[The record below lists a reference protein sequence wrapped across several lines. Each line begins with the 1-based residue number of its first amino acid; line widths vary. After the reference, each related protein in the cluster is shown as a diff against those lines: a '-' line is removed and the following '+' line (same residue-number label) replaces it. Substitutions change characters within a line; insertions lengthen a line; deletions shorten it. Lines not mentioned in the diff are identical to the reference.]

1 MSTLT
6 LSFVAES
13 MLPSPYISPS
23 SPLKGSDNKKWGNVI
38 VKDVKTDSRQVS
50 PGTLFVAIPGAK
62 VDGHDFIHMAEA
74 QGAVGVVISRS
85 VNTTL
90 PTLLVQNTV
99 QALGQLAK
107 AYRQSFQI
115 PLVAITGSS
124 GKTTTKEML
133 TRILAEQGSVLSTQ
147 GNFNTEI
154 GVPLTLL
161 GLLPDHQYAVVEMG
175 ARKQGDIS
183 YLMGLATPR
192 ISMITNAGI
201 AHQEIFGSKA
211 GIAKAK
217 GEIFE
222 CLQPKG
228 TAIINADDEYADY
241 WHSLLKADQRIIT
254 FGSDNTRHNADV
266 FGKNIVL
273 EPTLSQFELNTD
285 IGAVTIQLQT
295 PGLHMV
301 QNAIAAAAAARAL
314 NIPLLNI
321 KTGLE
326 NFLPV
331 SGRLQFKKGLEG
343 VSIIDDTYNAN
354 PISMRA
360 ALAVLSQLPGKR
372 IFVMGDMAE
381 LGEDSEK
388 LHDEIGQDAKNLGIH
403 KMFGVGPM
411 TALAIQAFGQNA
423 THFSDQSLLIQA
435 LKSDIHSD
443 TTILI
448 KGSRFMRMEEVVFAL
463 TTDCQETHAC

>member
-1 MSTLT
+1 MPTLT
-6 LSFVAES
+6 LSFAAES
-13 MLPSPYISPS
+13 MKTAFNQNQDGIF
-23 SPLKGSDNKKWGNVI
+23 
-38 VKDVKTDSRQVS
+38 KDVKTDSRQVS

-62 VDGHDFIHMAEA
+62 VDGHDFIHIAEA
-74 QGAVGVVISRS
+74 QGAAGVVVSRS
-85 VNTTL
+85 VDTAL
-90 PTLLVQNTV
+90 PTLQVKDTV
-99 QALGQLAK
+99 LALGQLAK

-115 PLVAITGSS
+115 PMVAITGSA

-133 TRILAEQGSVLSTQ
+133 TRILAEQGSVLSTR
-147 GNFNTEI
+147 GNLNTEI

-161 GLLPDHQYAVVEMG
+161 GLLPEHQYAVVEMG

-183 YLMGLATPR
+183 YLMGLAKPSV
-192 ISMITNAGI
+192 SMITNAGI

-222 CLQPKG
+222 YLQPKG
-228 TAIINADDEYADY
+228 TAIINADDEYANY
-241 WHSLLKADQRIIT
+241 WRSLLKADQPIIT
-254 FGSDNTRHNADV
+254 FGTDIGSTQRSTPTHSVGV
-266 FGKNIVL
+266 FGENIVL
-273 EPTLSQFELNTD
+273 EPTLSQFVLNTD

-314 NIPLLNI
+314 SIPLLNI

-326 NFLPV
+326 KFLPV
-331 SGRLQFKKGLEG
+331 DGRLQFKKGLEG

-354 PISMRA
+354 PVSMRA

-372 IFVMGDMAE
+372 IFVMGDMVE
-381 LGEDSEK
+381 LGEDSKK
-388 LHDEIGQDAKNLGIH
+388 LHDDIGRDAKNLGIH
-403 KMFGVGPM
+403 KMFGVGLM
-411 TALAIQAFGQNA
+411 TTSAIQAFGQNA
-423 THFSDQSLLIQA
+423 VHYANKSLLIEA
-435 LKSDIHSD
+435 LKSDISPD

-463 TTDCQETHAC
+463 TTDCQETHTC